1 MSTGDCSAALARLYE
16 FLDHELAEADA
27 DTIRAHL
34 AACEPCLDRFDA
46 EEHIRGLVKRCCT
59 SARAPEA
66 LRVRVT
72 EVTTMTVI
80 VRKDS

>member
-1 MSTGDCSAALARLYE
+1 MTTGDCSAALARLYE
-16 FLDHELAEADA
+16 FLDNELDNADA

-46 EEHIRGLVKRCCT
+46 EEQVRALVKRCCT
-59 SARAPEA
+59 STRAPET

-72 EVTTMTVI
+72 QVITMTV
-80 VRKDS
+80 VTRED